1 MDKRIKR
8 LVLLLSIGIFGLL
21 LFGIISFIK
30 AIRNERGCDFA
41 NIDNVEIYAKIDIP
55 KIVTSDCN
63 YNVSL
68 NRKTVYFKLKELTA
82 TTYIK
87 KNKLKQSNQL
97 KESDFEKMKFFLGD
111 ITTIKANKDAIYDK
125 TIKSEKSSSFV
136 VYNSKTNELW
146 VLIDYKD

>member
-1 MDKRIKR
+1 MDRRIKR
-8 LVLLLSIGIFGLL
+8 FVVLLSIGIFGLL

-30 AIRNERGCDFA
+30 AIKKERGCDFA

-55 KIVTSDCN
+55 KIESSNCS

-68 NRKTVYFKLKELTA
+68 NRKTVYFKLKELSA

-97 KESDFEKMKFFLGD
+97 KEIDFEKMKFFLGD
-111 ITTIKANKDAIYDK
+111 ITPIKVNKASIYYK
-125 TIKSEKSSSFV
+125 TIQSEKSSSFV
-136 VYNSKTNELW
+136 VYCSETNEIW